1 MGRYAEVPVGTTI
14 SVRRRITNQIGRR
27 AWLWRL
33 ARNTPR
39 DRGEGPVVKRE
50 GDRVVVR
57 PKHGWRARSWTSP
70 LFAAATEDEV
80 FAWLDARA

>member
-1 MGRYAEVPVGTTI
+1 MGRYAQVGAPI
-14 SVRRRITNQIGRR
+14 SLRRRLAGGIGRR

-50 GDRVVVR
+50 DDRVVVR
-57 PKHGWRARSWTSP
+57 PKRGWRSRSWAP
-70 LFAAATEDEV
+70 ALFAAATEDEV